1 MKTQDCKSFYEG
13 EVMRS
18 RYVAAKGKKGE
29 EGMWGRRTHPAVH
42 PESWIPAV
50 CLPQTRGNLEHKR
63 DRLNIRNTDRAL
75 KLEPVPLET
84 FRVSTRGGSPKG
96 QTIITIT
103 TQRET
108 QDKP

>member
-13 EVMRS
+13 EVMRP
-18 RYVAAKGKKGE
+18 RYVAAMGGGRNV
-29 EGMWGRRTHPAVH
+29 GMWGRRTHPAVH

-75 KLEPVPLET
+75 KLESVPLET
-84 FRVSTRGGSPKG
+84 LRTSISGGESKG
-96 QTIITIT
+96 TNSRHLNNT
-103 TQRET
+103 T
-108 QDKP
+108 

>member
-1 MKTQDCKSFYEG
+1 MKTQDCKSFHVG
-13 EVMRS
+13 DVLRP
-18 RYVAAKGKKGE
+18 RYVAAMGE
-29 EGMWGRRTHPAVH
+29 GGEGMWGRRTHPAVH

-84 FRVSTRGGSPKG
+84 FRISIKGGGGSKG
-96 QTIITIT
+96 TNSHHLNDT
-103 TQRET
+103 T
-108 QDKP
+108 